1 LAVTSVIQGQAQD
14 IGTEIGRQNK
24 MLDNVAD
31 DIDKTNTRMVQID
44 NNMKRL
50 MAKANQKMCWGV
62 LCCEIVLLIVLLLL
76 P

>member
-1 LAVTSVIQGQAQD
+1 
-14 IGTEIGRQNK
+14 

-31 DIDKTNTRMVQID
+31 DLDKTNVRMVQID

>member
-1 LAVTSVIQGQAQD
+1 M
-14 IGTEIGRQNK
+14 GTEIKNQNK

-62 LCCEIVLLIVLLLL
+62 LCCEIVLMIVLIFL

>member
-1 LAVTSVIQGQAQD
+1 M
-14 IGTEIGRQNK
+14 GTEIKNQNK

-62 LCCEIVLLIVLLLL
+62 LCCEIVLMIVLIFL
-76 P
+76 PWS